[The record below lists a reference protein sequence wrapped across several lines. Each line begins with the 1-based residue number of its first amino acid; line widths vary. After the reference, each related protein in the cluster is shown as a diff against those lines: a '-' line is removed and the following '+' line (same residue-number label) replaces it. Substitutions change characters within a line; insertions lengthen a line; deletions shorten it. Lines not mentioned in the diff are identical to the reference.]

1 MRREMRG
8 ERTEDRGEETR
19 EETTVDVFTIHQPVK
34 VSACAQMKRAVSSR
48 GGHVCDARCQ
58 EGGVTGVI
66 DDACRGGDECAHVG
80 GDAYRGSFCEW
91 NRCALLLWRRQMWL
105 LPASAPVMA

>member
-1 MRREMRG
+1 M
-8 ERTEDRGEETR
+8 
-19 EETTVDVFTIHQPVK
+19 
-34 VSACAQMKRAVSSR
+34 
-48 GGHVCDARCQ
+48 
-58 EGGVTGVI
+58 I

-105 LPASAPVMA
+105 LPASAPVMAYIYRIHMQAHVGEPYAVVSILCEPIDMHEHVIFFVCLFFI

>member
-1 MRREMRG
+1 
-8 ERTEDRGEETR
+8 
-19 EETTVDVFTIHQPVK
+19 
-34 VSACAQMKRAVSSR
+34 MKRAVSSR
-48 GGHVCDARCQ
+48 GGHVCDARCR

-105 LPASAPVMA
+105 LPASAPVMAYIYRIHMQAHVGEPYAVVSILCEPIL